1 MPTFETSSPISVS
14 LDLIA
19 ADVDVTA
26 SDRTDTVVTVRP
38 ANDSEA
44 SRRAAEQTTVAYRSG
59 KLTIKTPKPRRSLFS
74 RGRSAEEERDSTIA
88 VAIEVPAGSDLS
100 GEAALG
106 YLTGR
111 GRLGECRFT
120 SACGNVQLEQT
131 AGLRVEAALGDVNV
145 GRVTGTAEITATQGN
160 LKIDLIEGSARIKNL
175 SGMTALGDVTG
186 ELRVTATNGEVSV
199 GRAFGDVTAKNTN
212 GDIYLGEVAR
222 GEIVLETSRGSI
234 GVGVPAGVAARLDA
248 RSLVGGVYSA
258 LEDTDTPDE
267 AAATVQLR
275 TRTVMGEIRIHRA

>member
-1 MPTFETSSPISVS
+1 MLTFETPSPISVS
-14 LDLIA
+14 LDLVA
-19 ADVDVTA
+19 ADIDVTA

-38 ANDSEA
+38 GNDSEA
-44 SRRAAEQTTVAYRSG
+44 SARAAEQTTVEYKNG
-59 KLTIKTPKPRRSLFS
+59 KLVIKTPKPRRSLFS
-74 RGRSAEEERDSTIA
+74 RGRSAEDEKESTIA

-106 YLTGR
+106 YLTGT

-131 AGLRVEAALGDVNV
+131 AGLHVEAALGDVNV
-145 GRVTGTAEITATQGN
+145 GRVIGTAEITAAQGN

-175 SGMTALGDVTG
+175 SGMTALGDVIG

-199 GRAFGDVTAKNTN
+199 GRAFGDVAAKNTN

-222 GEIVLETSRGSI
+222 GEIVLETTRGSI
-234 GVGVPAGVAARLDA
+234 GVGVPAGVAAHLDA

-258 LEDTDTPDE
+258 LEDTAAPDGS
-267 AAATVQLR
+267 AATVRLR
-275 TRTVMGEIRIHRA
+275 TRTVMGEIKIHRA